1 MPRSLLVNRFTV
13 LDVEEVNTDV
23 CEPIDAPPLSLSD
36 PDRTTQPQK
45 PKWEKRLPKRLSV
58 NTLDAHGTSIIL
70 PIEVS
75 TTDASEVHSIKALL
89 DSGATGNFID
99 RDFIRTKGINTRS
112 ISRPIP
118 VYNVD
123 GSPNEAG
130 QISEVVDVVLR
141 YKTHSERTL
150 LAVSSLGRQS
160 MILGY
165 TWLKDHNL
173 EVNWQT
179 GEVQMNRCPPRYK
192 GCCVI
197 RKEQA
202 SRKRIETRALNV
214 CWSGPCPE
222 YVKDSEEDKAPC
234 HIPEI

>member
-1 MPRSLLVNRFTV
+1 VPQPLLVNRFAI
-13 LDVEEVNTDV
+13 LDIEKVNTDV
-23 CEPIDAPPLSLSD
+23 CEPINAPLLSPSN
-36 PDRTTQPQK
+36 PDRTTQPRK
-45 PKWEKRLPKRLSV
+45 PKWEKRLPKQLSV
-58 NTLDAHGTSIIL
+58 NTLDTHRTSIIL

-75 TTDASEVHSIKALL
+75 ITDTSEVHSVKALL

-99 RDFIRTKGINTRS
+99 RDFVRMKGINTQN

-130 QISEVVDVVLR
+130 QISEVVNMVLR
-141 YKTHSERTL
+141 YKTHSKRTL

-179 GEVQMNRCPPRYK
+179 GEVQMN
-192 GCCVI
+192 
-197 RKEQA
+197 
-202 SRKRIETRALNV
+202 
-214 CWSGPCPE
+214 
-222 YVKDSEEDKAPC
+222 
-234 HIPEI
+234 